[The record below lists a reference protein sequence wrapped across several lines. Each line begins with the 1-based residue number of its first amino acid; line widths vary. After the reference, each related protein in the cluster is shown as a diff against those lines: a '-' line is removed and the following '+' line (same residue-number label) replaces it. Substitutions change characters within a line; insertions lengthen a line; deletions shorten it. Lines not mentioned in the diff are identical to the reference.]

1 MFDLRPGSPEAYALT
16 SVDFAALARAY
27 GKMGGLDRV
36 ATIVKRVRGER
47 PDKTLFL
54 DGGDTWQGSY
64 TANATAGA
72 DMVEV
77 RSDERRVGNECV
89 GTCRSRSPPTH
100 SNTQTQHT

>member
-72 DMVEV
+72 DMV
-77 RSDERRVGNECV
+77 RSEEHKSELQSLMRNSYDVLCLKKKK
-89 GTCRSRSPPTH
+89 
-100 SNTQTQHT
+100 QQIIQK